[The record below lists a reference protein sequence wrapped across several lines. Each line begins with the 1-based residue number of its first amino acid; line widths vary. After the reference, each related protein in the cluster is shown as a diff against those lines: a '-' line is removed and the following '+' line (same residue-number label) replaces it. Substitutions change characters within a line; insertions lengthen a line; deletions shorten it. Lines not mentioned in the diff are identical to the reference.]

1 MRSDHPLAAL
11 ASLKSPPILAGVI
24 RDIAD
29 EASGAGRRLAEVEA
43 LSGIGSWEW
52 EVAAN
57 RLEWS
62 AQLSRIYGFDP
73 APLPRTYDDFIGRV
87 HPADREMV
95 ERVVQGAF
103 QSQEPFEMEHRI
115 VHDDGSVRVIHSRGE
130 VLLDASG
137 AVSRM
142 LGSAQ
147 DVTERRRADAERADE
162 ARRAA
167 AGQARDDALALLAH
181 DLRSPLAVIVG
192 YAELLDRQVGV
203 EGSDTAKTRAY
214 LERLTW
220 AARQMSSLLDDL
232 LADASVQGLDDEM
245 VTSRVDLVECV
256 REVAAHHDATSAE
269 HTITAAVPD
278 EPVMVDVNVPKIER
292 ALHNLLRNAINY
304 SPDGGPVRVGLERTA
319 AEVRISVA
327 DEGLGIPEDDL
338 PHIFERFHRGAN
350 AVGRTSGIGLGLISV
365 QRAVQAHG
373 GRVEVDSEVGRG
385 TTFTMHL
392 PAAR

>member
-1 MRSDHPLAAL
+1 M
-11 ASLKSPPILAGVI
+11 
-24 RDIAD
+24 
-29 EASGAGRRLAEVEA
+29 ASGAGRRLAEVEA

-73 APLPRTYDDFIGRV
+73 APRPRTYDDFIGRV
-87 HPADREMV
+87 HPDDREMV
-95 ERVVQGAF
+95 GRVVQGAF
-103 QSQEPFEMEHRI
+103 ESHEPFEMEHRI
-115 VHDDGSVRVIHSRGE
+115 VHDDGSVHVIHSRGE

-147 DVTERRRADAERADE
+147 DVTERKRAEVERADE

-192 YAELLDRQVGV
+192 YGELLERQVGQA
-203 EGSDTAKTRAY
+203 GSDAAKTISY
-214 LERLTW
+214 LERLNW
-220 AARQMSSLLDDL
+220 SARQMSSLLDDL
-232 LADASVQGLDDEM
+232 LADASVQATDDEL
-245 VTSRVDLVECV
+245 VTSQADLAACV
-256 REVAAHHDATSAE
+256 REVAAHHDATSAQHE
-269 HTITAAVPD
+269 IVVSVPD
-278 EPVMVDVNVPKIER
+278 DPVMVEVHLPKIER

-304 SPDGGPVRVGLERTA
+304 SPEGGTICVVLERTA
-319 AEVRISVA
+319 DEVRISVA
-327 DEGLGIPEDDL
+327 DQGLGIPRDDL
-338 PHIFERFHRGAN
+338 PRIFERFHRGAN
-350 AVGRTSGIGLGLISV
+350 AVGRTSGIGLGLTSV

-392 PAAR
+392 PAAQ